1 MVEKNTKKV
10 RGNPVEEEGI
20 PAPPV
25 PSIVRQSMVPKPPP
39 PIAKENGEERVVGS
53 QEEKEEEVVT
63 KEPAFGSNDEKMKVS
78 DEAKGTIT
86 IKVFENSPYEVEFEG
101 MVTGSEVDMAW
112 KAMMREYRIWKHNLL
127 KKQEVEKKDGGI

>member
-20 PAPPV
+20 PAPPI

-39 PIAKENGEERVVGS
+39 PIAKENG
-53 QEEKEEEVVT
+53 EEEVVT

>member
-20 PAPPV
+20 PAPPI

-39 PIAKENGEERVVGS
+39 PIAKENGEERKVDGQREGKEVIVTEESTSKNCDVGT
-53 QEEKEEEVVT
+53 EVGER
-63 KEPAFGSNDEKMKVS
+63 K
-78 DEAKGTIT
+78 KGTIT